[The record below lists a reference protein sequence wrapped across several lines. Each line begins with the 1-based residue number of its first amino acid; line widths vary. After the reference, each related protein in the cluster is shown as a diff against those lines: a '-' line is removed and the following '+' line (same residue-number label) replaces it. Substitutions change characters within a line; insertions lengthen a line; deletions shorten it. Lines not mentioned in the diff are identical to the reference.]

1 MGVVKVALLTS
12 NFPPE
17 IHAGTEMVV
26 VALGHALRRRGVDL
40 VVVTSSEKVHSGQDL
55 RVEDY
60 EGMRVLR
67 AFKHLDEWD
76 QNRLDR
82 PRLVEL
88 AAKALAAEK
97 PDVLHVHSFSQF
109 GTGIAQRARELRIAT
124 AMTFHDVW
132 ATCPRFFRSPPEGHG
147 IVCPT
152 GSEREVCVRCCNLEL
167 RHPDLDVVRA
177 AVHGRDASIR
187 REVAAMQQLSAPTR
201 TAARIVRENLPTD
214 RPVEVIPHGLLRPLP
229 AEERAAAP
237 RADEK
242 LRIGTYGNLVEPKGV
257 LELVRA
263 VADLDCEL
271 HLAGAF
277 LDAKFEALV
286 RSECAELGV
295 DLHYHGAYT
304 QHMPHPA
311 LRLHLAV
318 FPSKC
323 QETYGLVV
331 DESLARGVPVVVS
344 DNGALVER
352 AALGG
357 AVVTPVLG
365 LREAVHGVARNRDV
379 LERLRRAIPQ
389 DMGSIEGAAEQYVA
403 MYRRAME
410 ER

>member
-1 MGVVKVALLTS
+1 MKVALLTS

-40 VVVTSSEKVHSGQDL
+40 VVLTSSEKVHSGQDL

-82 PRLVEL
+82 PRLV
-88 AAKALAAEK
+88 ALAARALADEK

-109 GTGIAQRARELRIAT
+109 GTGIAPLARDLGVAT
-124 AMTFHDVW
+124 VMTFHDVW
-132 ATCPRFFRSPPEGHG
+132 VTCPRFFRSPPEGHG

-152 GSEREVCVRCCNLEL
+152 GADREECVRCCNFEL
-167 RHPDLDVVRA
+167 RHPDVNVVRA
-177 AVHGRDASIR
+177 ALKGRDASVR
-187 REVAAMQQLSAPTR
+187 REVLAMQEMSAPTM
-201 TAARIVRENLPTD
+201 TAARIVRDNLPTE
-214 RPVEVIPHGLLRPLP
+214 REVTVIPHGLLRALP
-229 AEERAAAP
+229 AAERSAPP
-237 RADEK
+237 RADET

-277 LDAKFEALV
+277 LDPKFEALV
-286 RSECAELGV
+286 RLECAKLRV
-295 DLHYHGAYT
+295 DLRYHGAYT

-311 LRLHLAV
+311 LRLHLGV

-331 DESLARGVPVVVS
+331 DEALARGVPVVVS
-344 DNGALVER
+344 DNGAFRER
-352 AALGG
+352 AARGG
-357 AVVTPVLG
+357 AVVTNVAE
-365 LREAVHGVARNRDV
+365 LRPAVHAVARSRDV
-379 LERLRRAIPQ
+379 LERLRRSVPK
-389 DMGSIEGAAEQYVA
+389 DLGSIDEAADRYLALYLQA
-403 MYRRAME
+403 MAKR
-410 ER
+410 